1 MKTSDPKLLAFVQV
15 KNKEV
20 KLKKPRELLRILQI
34 AQENIQNILNSQTS
48 GEEDLKLEREM
59 LEKWDMIKFILE
71 KDKFEG
77 LNRKI
82 QLRPLKFKEEIDQSG
97 KSK

>member
-1 MKTSDPKLLAFVQV
+1 
-15 KNKEV
+15 
-20 KLKKPRELLRILQI
+20 
-34 AQENIQNILNSQTS
+34 
-48 GEEDLKLEREM
+48 M

-97 KSK
+97 KSKQTVVELLFILKFGGELTHAGLD